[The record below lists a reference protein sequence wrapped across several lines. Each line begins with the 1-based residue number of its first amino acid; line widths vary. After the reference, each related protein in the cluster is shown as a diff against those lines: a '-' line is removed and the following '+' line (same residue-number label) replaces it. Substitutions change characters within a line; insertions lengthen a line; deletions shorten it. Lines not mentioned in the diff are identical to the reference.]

1 MSAAIDELAPGTHA
15 AIFARQ
21 DAWHRLGTTVT
32 DAFTAQDALEKGHLG
47 GWDVRKLPL
56 TATEITE
63 DGVTTVDVPDQ
74 FATVR
79 TNPVTGTVEP
89 LGVVGK
95 SYRPIQNEAQIDLL
109 DAIVDESGAHFETA
123 GSIRGGKQ
131 TFVSMKMPRDILI
144 GGKDAVN
151 LYLIASTSHD
161 GTAALRFVT
170 APVRVVC
177 ANTLMEAHRSAT
189 STFSIRHTS
198 GAAGRV
204 QEARDALGM
213 TFRYAEELETEANR
227 MVDATITAGWFDQY
241 IRDLYRVKPTD
252 KFDDL
257 GKGTRIALAQLRSL
271 WENSLTL
278 DGVRDTRWGAY
289 NVFTE
294 WVDHY
299 SQIRIAG
306 DKDAA
311 RAQRAVAH
319 KGTVSLKRRAFDLAL
334 V

>member
-109 DAIVDESGAHFETA
+109 DAIVDESGAHFEDRRIDSRRQA
-123 GSIRGGKQ
+123 DLR
-131 TFVSMKMPRDILI
+131 VDEDAPRHPHRREGRREPLP
-144 GGKDAVN
+144 
-151 LYLIASTSHD
+151 H
-161 GTAALRFVT
+161 RQHEPRRHCRP
-170 APVRVVC
+170 PVRD
-177 ANTLMEAHRSAT
+177 RPGS
-189 STFSIRHTS
+189 
-198 GAAGRV
+198 GRV
-204 QEARDALGM
+204 REYPDGSPPQRH
-213 TFRYAEELETEANR
+213 
-227 MVDATITAGWFDQY
+227 VDVLHPPHLRRRRTGAGG
-241 IRDLYRVKPTD
+241 P
-252 KFDDL
+252 
-257 GKGTRIALAQLRSL
+257 
-271 WENSLTL
+271 
-278 DGVRDTRWGAY
+278 
-289 NVFTE
+289 
-294 WVDHY
+294 
-299 SQIRIAG
+299 
-306 DKDAA
+306 
-311 RAQRAVAH
+311 
-319 KGTVSLKRRAFDLAL
+319 
-334 V
+334 